1 VSGIPVRQTQGVLVE
16 VARAASSR
24 LTLVSFA
31 AYKTQ
36 AATEV
41 LRDAAA
47 TGVDVRL
54 ILDGG
59 TDAQVAFTSL
69 GNTVRLF
76 TWPPTLLLHDD
87 PQHASLHAKTAIAD
101 GHTAFVTSANLT
113 GHALNRNMELGLLVK
128 SGPIPRL
135 LDQHFDDLIA
145 TQVLTPWKP

>member
-1 VSGIPVRQTQGVLVE
+1 MSGIPVRQTQGVLVE

-36 AATEV
+36 AVTEV

-87 PQHASLHAKTAIAD
+87 PQHASLHGKTAIAD
-101 GHTAFVTSANLT
+101 GHTAFV
-113 GHALNRNMELGLLVK
+113 
-128 SGPIPRL
+128 
-135 LDQHFDDLIA
+135 IA
-145 TQVLTPWKP
+145 PT

>member
-1 VSGIPVRQTQGVLVE
+1 MSGIRVRQTQGVLVE

-36 AATEV
+36 AVTEV

-47 TGVDVRL
+47 TGVEVRL
-54 ILDGG
+54 IDGG
-59 TDAQVAFTSL
+59 ADAQVAFTSL

-101 GHTAFVTSANLT
+101 GL
-113 GHALNRNMELGLLVK
+113 
-128 SGPIPRL
+128 
-135 LDQHFDDLIA
+135 QHS
-145 TQVLTPWKP
+145 